1 MQELSSSICDC
12 ICQKRCWLAL
22 YSVQGNEPSPNQ
34 GVTMSLSAEQ
44 IAKLR
49 ERTKEQRH
57 VAAVRR
63 ATKLMDH
70 PDPQVR
76 MKGRFQLRKLLCES
90 PE

>member
-1 MQELSSSICDC
+1 
-12 ICQKRCWLAL
+12 
-22 YSVQGNEPSPNQ
+22 
-34 GVTMSLSAEQ
+34 MSLSAEQ

-76 MKGRFQLRKLLCES
+76 MKGRFQLRKLLCGS